1 MPWYKYFQYKTNQ
14 ELATSE
20 GLTPMAVSRMLA
32 ARKES
37 APTLECGEQ
46 CPVCKDWT
54 VLIFGVGDQRI
65 CKNCASVTHDREMS
79 DQLTRHAMD
88 QLKEIQETEK
98 KLAAQ
103 RAEHE
108 ETLRAIAARNVVLSH
123 KPEYIESL
131 KAHDARRISADI
143 YRAKTDDRR
152 ACFFLSK
159 TADPYLYSEK
169 TAQLADTLI
178 ERWRQFMNK
187 PEARDS
193 AGNRLFSP
201 EEEDRLERLL
211 HQRDRQAA
219 LDSKAGTK

>member
-1 MPWYKYFQYKTNQ
+1 MPWYKYFTYKTNQ

-46 CPVCKDWT
+46 CPVCKDWA

-65 CKNCASVTHDREMS
+65 CKNCASVTHVREMS

-98 KLAAQ
+98 KLAIQ
-103 RAEHE
+103 RVEHE

-123 KPEYIESL
+123 KPEHIESL
-131 KAHDARRISADI
+131 RAHDARRVSADTD
-143 YRAKTDDRR
+143 RARTADWRE
-152 ACFFLSK
+152 CFLLSK
-159 TADPYLYSEK
+159 TADPYLYSEG
-169 TAQLADTLI
+169 TAQLADTLT
-178 ERWRQFMNK
+178 ERWRQIM
-187 PEARDS
+187 
-193 AGNRLFSP
+193 
-201 EEEDRLERLL
+201 
-211 HQRDRQAA
+211 